1 MRPILPHFTFK
12 PDGNKTSVTWSMAG
26 RNNLVAK
33 AIRLFLNRDKM
44 VGGQFEKGLANLKQL
59 SERTANT

>member
-1 MRPILPHFTFK
+1 
-12 PDGNKTSVTWSMAG
+12 MAG

-33 AIRLFLNRDKM
+33 AIGLFLNCDKM